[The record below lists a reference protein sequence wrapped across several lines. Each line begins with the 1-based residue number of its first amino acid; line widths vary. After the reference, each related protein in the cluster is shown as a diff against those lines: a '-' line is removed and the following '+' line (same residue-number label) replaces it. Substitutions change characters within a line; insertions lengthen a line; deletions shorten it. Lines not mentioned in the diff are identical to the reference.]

1 MVTVKYGGRDGKPI
15 EFEDSEDFLV
25 LRTRRRTPLSA
36 ARLSSRALSLIQRMA
51 RVANF
56 PGTGV
61 EVLHRS
67 DLDTGKVRDARM
79 VLKEESDL
87 RFAGRA
93 LRDPRSG
100 EPVVYTENLFV
111 KLRDDVPNSFG
122 FKVFG
127 RLKYDLELV
136 RRLDFAPNSFFF
148 RTPEGT
154 GRAVFDLALEL
165 LEMEEVE
172 FAHPEVVRERSYKQ
186 AFPPQWHLQASTV
199 GGTAVNAHA
208 HVVDAWPDS
217 EGEGVVIAIIDD
229 GVDMGHEEYS
239 SPDKIVS
246 PRDVTRDRHG
256 ARPFF
261 WDDQHGTACAGVAC
275 ADGNFGASGV
285 APRARLLPIRLAS
298 GLGSIDEAE
307 AFYWAAKFGADVIS
321 CSWGPRDGKWW
332 DPTDP
337 QHNSVSFL
345 PDSTRL
351 AIDAATDHGR
361 NGRGCVITWAA
372 GNGNESVDNDGYAAY
387 DRVIAVAACND
398 RGTKSVYSDV
408 GDANWCAFPSNDF
421 EDDGHPAPLTPGIW
435 STDLTGSFGYNPGDS
450 DQGDAAGNYTNSFGG
465 TSSACPG
472 VAGVAALVLGR
483 NPSLSWLEVKELLR
497 QSCDQID
504 QANGNYNAQGHSSWY
519 GHGRIN
525 ARTAVDLAL

>member
-1 MVTVKYGGRDGKPI
+1 MVTVKYGGKDGKTV
-15 EFEDSEDFLV
+15 EFADSEDFLV
-25 LRTRRRTPLSA
+25 VRTRHRSPLST
-36 ARLSSRALSLIQRMA
+36 ARLSGRALSLIQRMA
-51 RVANF
+51 RVASF

-61 EVLHRS
+61 EVLHRR
-67 DLDTGKVRDARM
+67 DLDPGEVRDART
-79 VLKEESDL
+79 VLKEEPEL

-93 LRDPRSG
+93 LCDPRSG

-111 KLRDDVPNSFG
+111 KLRDDVDSSLG
-122 FKVFG
+122 YEVFG
-127 RLKYDLELV
+127 KLKYDLELV
-136 RRLDFAPNSFFF
+136 RKLKFAPNSFFF
-148 RTPEGT
+148 RAPEGS

-165 LEMEEVE
+165 LEMDEVE

-186 AFPPQWHLQASTV
+186 ASSSQWHLQAATV
-199 GGTAVNAHA
+199 NGNAVDAHA
-208 HVVDAWPDS
+208 NVVAAWPDS
-217 EGEGVVIAIIDD
+217 EGEGVVIAVIDD
-229 GVDMGHEEYS
+229 GVDMAHEEFA

-256 ARPFF
+256 ANPFF
-261 WDDQHGTACAGVAC
+261 AGDRHGTACAGVAC
-275 ADGNFGASGV
+275 GDGNFSASGV
-285 APRARLLPIRLAS
+285 APKARLLPIRLRS

-321 CSWGPRDGKWW
+321 CSWGPTDGRWW
-332 DPTDP
+332 DPSDP
-337 QHNSVSFL
+337 QHNSVVAL

-372 GNGNESVDNDGYAAY
+372 GNGNESVDNDGYASY

-398 RGTKSVYSDV
+398 RGTRSVYSDR
-408 GDANWCAFPSNDF
+408 GDANWCAFPSSDF
-421 EDDGHPAPLTPGIW
+421 KDDGHPAPLTPGIW
-435 STDLTGSFGYNPGDS
+435 TTDLTGSFGYNPGDPN
-450 DQGDAAGNYTNSFGG
+450 QGDALGNYTNSFGG

-472 VAGVAALVLGR
+472 AAGVAALVLAR
-483 NPSLSWLEVKELLR
+483 NPTLSWQEVKELLR

-519 GHGRIN
+519 GYGRLN
-525 ARTAVDLAL
+525 ARAAVDLAF